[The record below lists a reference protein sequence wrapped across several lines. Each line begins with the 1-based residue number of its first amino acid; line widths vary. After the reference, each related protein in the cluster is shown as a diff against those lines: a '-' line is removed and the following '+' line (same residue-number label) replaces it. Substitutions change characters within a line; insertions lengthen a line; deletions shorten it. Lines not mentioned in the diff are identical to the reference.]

1 MGCNCGGGAP
11 QAVTPQAVT
20 VFQLVL
26 PDGSVR
32 VYYTWQE
39 ADAANQ
45 RAGGVGTIVPV
56 NQ

>member
-1 MGCNCGGGAP
+1 MGCNCGGGA
-11 QAVTPQAVT
+11 QQTITA
-20 VFQLVL
+20 FQLVL

-39 ADAANQ
+39 AHAANQ
-45 RAGGVGTIVPV
+45 RASGVGTIVPV

>member
-1 MGCNCGGGAP
+1 MGCNCGGGSQP
-11 QAVTPQAVT
+11 T
-20 VFQLVL
+20 VSAFQLVL

-39 ADAANQ
+39 AYAANQ

-56 NQ
+56 TR